1 MPIQF
6 HPHPD
11 TLLYCD
17 ISTGFRPPEIVKRR
31 PVVVISKSHQ
41 ELVSVVPISTTEPLR
56 IEEWHHQLDSKSLP
70 RWLNQWWVPH
80 WAKCDIIMTVA
91 FWRLERAKAG
101 KHPTTGKR
109 IYLTHV
115 IDTEDLAAIRL
126 AVSKVLG
133 IFRD

>member
-6 HPHPD
+6 HPRPG

-17 ISTGFRPPEIVKRR
+17 FSTGFRPPEIVKRR
-31 PVVVISKSHQ
+31 PVVVISKAHQ

-56 IEEWHHQLDSKSLP
+56 IEEWHHQLDAKSLP
-70 RWLNQWWVPH
+70 RWLNRWWVPH

-109 IYLTHV
+109 IYLTHIV
-115 IDTEDLAAIRL
+115 CTEDLAAIRL